1 MKKEFLF
8 IISFVL
14 FLITGCNHT
23 DNKGFCG
30 YYLGDSYSEIRRQLN
45 DSGVPYKEDYMDDY
59 ENMIYMEFNSRF
71 NDQTNKVKLWHL
83 SGEDAISM
91 ISTKLYVSDWAD
103 GLGYAFYN
111 KKQKEELKRL
121 NQEALKNIFNG
132 CSNYELDVANS
143 HYSKPEN
150 YLTHINQAEYPV
162 VFTYN
167 RNSSG
172 TVKLMITIDEQLLWV
187 RDLLS
192 VEAALVDWKLMKPYI
207 NVLPETKK

>member
-14 FLITGCNHT
+14 IAGCNHT
-23 DNKGFCG
+23 ENKGFCG

-111 KKQKEELKRL
+111 NKKK
-121 NQEALKNIFNG
+121 
-132 CSNYELDVANS
+132 S
-143 HYSKPEN
+143 
-150 YLTHINQAEYPV
+150 
-162 VFTYN
+162 
-167 RNSSG
+167 
-172 TVKLMITIDEQLLWV
+172 
-187 RDLLS
+187 
-192 VEAALVDWKLMKPYI
+192 
-207 NVLPETKK
+207 